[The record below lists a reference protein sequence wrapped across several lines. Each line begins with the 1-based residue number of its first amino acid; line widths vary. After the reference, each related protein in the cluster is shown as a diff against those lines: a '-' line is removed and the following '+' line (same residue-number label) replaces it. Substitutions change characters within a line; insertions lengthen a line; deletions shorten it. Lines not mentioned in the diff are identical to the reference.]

1 MLEVWLVR
9 HGETDWNLEQRVQG
23 WLDIPL
29 NANGRRQAEALSYQL
44 QGIPFR
50 ALYSSDLTRALTTAR
65 ILAKNV
71 PLPVRT
77 SPELRERG
85 LGEAE
90 GLLRVEA
97 ERRYPNGA
105 PSRET
110 EEQMQ
115 RRLISMMDRI
125 VSEVN
130 HGRVLCVSHGGFI
143 RLWLG
148 YIGHPIPALG
158 NTSVS
163 RVAHTEGQWRVICA
177 DCQEHL
183 MHLGSGNDTRAASPR

>member
-1 MLEVWLVR
+1 MLELWLVR

-29 NANGRRQAEALSYQL
+29 NANGRQQAEMLSHQL
-44 QGIPFR
+44 QGIPFQ

-71 PLPVRT
+71 PLPIRT

-97 ERRYPNGA
+97 QRRYPNGA

-110 EEQMQ
+110 EEQMH
-115 RRLISMMDRI
+115 RRLISVMDRI

-163 RVAHTEGQWRVICA
+163 RVAYTEGLWRVICA
-177 DCQEHL
+177 DWRGHL
-183 MHLGSGNDTRAASPR
+183 AHPGRAHGTRAASPR